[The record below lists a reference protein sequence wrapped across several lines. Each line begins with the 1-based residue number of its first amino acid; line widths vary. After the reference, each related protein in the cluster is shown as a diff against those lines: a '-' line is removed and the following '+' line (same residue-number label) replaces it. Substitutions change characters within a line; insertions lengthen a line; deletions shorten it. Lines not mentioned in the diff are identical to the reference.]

1 MERQFKGIWIPA
13 EIWLDENLT
22 VMEKVLYAEID
33 SFCGNGKECFCSNA
47 HFAKMLQVSERQ
59 VRRLLCS
66 LEEKG
71 VISRRLVYKE
81 GSKEVDKRYLKA
93 IPSEPFDTTPMDID
107 VRTPGEEIV
116 RTPGEGNVRDT
127 NTVFTNPS
135 SSKGGE
141 EDEDWQEV
149 LDSYQDN
156 IHPISGSIEL
166 DTLKSLYDDYRK
178 KWLLEGIKVMALN
191 NAKSIRYLTT
201 VLESWERDGFKSAP
215 SKEKPKQEP
224 RVLTW
229 EEERAKQEEQYRKD
243 LAYMEMLEEMELI
256 QPVEVHSES
265 NSSYTVFVG
274 TLENK
279 SDKTHYFI
287 KVKGEFKDDQGNTID
302 TDWTYACG
310 DEGLRP
316 GESTKFKLSVDRDER
331 ITNMR
336 CYTYDFS

>member
-13 EIWLDENLT
+13 EIWLDENMT

-59 VRRLLCS
+59 VRRLILS

-71 VISRRLVYKE
+71 IITRTVTYKE
-81 GSKEVDKRYLKA
+81 GSKEVEKRYLKA
-93 IPSEPFDTTPMDID
+93 VSSVGVDFVHRGGDKNVHRGGDK
-107 VRTPGEEIV
+107 
-116 RTPGEGNVRDT
+116 NVRAPGDENVQDT
-127 NTVFTNPS
+127 NPDNTNS
-135 SSKGGE
+135 SSKGDE

-166 DTLKSLYDDYRK
+166 DTLKSLYNDYRK

-201 VLESWERDGFKSAP
+201 VLESWERDGYKSVP

-243 LAYMEMLEEMELI
+243 LAYMEMLEEMEK
-256 QPVEVHSES
+256 
-265 NSSYTVFVG
+265 N
-274 TLENK
+274 
-279 SDKTHYFI
+279 
-287 KVKGEFKDDQGNTID
+287 GEFDGAEKQRSRSDG
-302 TDWTYACG
+302 A
-310 DEGLRP
+310 
-316 GESTKFKLSVDRDER
+316 
-331 ITNMR
+331 
-336 CYTYDFS
+336 

>member
-47 HFAKMLQVSERQ
+47 HFAKMLQVSERRVQ
-59 VRRLLCS
+59 QILTAMES
-66 LEEKG
+66 KG
-71 VISRRLVYKE
+71 VITRTVIYKE
-81 GSKEVDKRYLKA
+81 GTKEVERRYLK
-93 IPSEPFDTTPMDID
+93 PTYFTTPHEID
-107 VRTPGEEIV
+107 FTTPHEETFI
-116 RTPGEGNVRDT
+116 TPHEENFVDT

-166 DTLKSLYDDYRK
+166 DTLKSLYNDYRK
-178 KWLLEGIKVMALN
+178 KWLLEGIKVMVLN

-201 VLESWERDGFKSAP
+201 VLESWERDGYKSVP

-243 LAYMEMLEEMELI
+243 LAYMEMLEEMEK
-256 QPVEVHSES
+256 
-265 NSSYTVFVG
+265 N
-274 TLENK
+274 
-279 SDKTHYFI
+279 
-287 KVKGEFKDDQGNTID
+287 GEFDGAEKQRSRSDG
-302 TDWTYACG
+302 A
-310 DEGLRP
+310 
-316 GESTKFKLSVDRDER
+316 
-331 ITNMR
+331 
-336 CYTYDFS
+336 